1 MGEEGEGIHLH
12 SRKLLAFSLCISE
25 GDIGIVRSRSF
36 VGHSSPFS
44 TLFIGAKKT
53 HSFLRFIHGTGAQCA
68 HPASAARQSVFGRRV
83 SLHHSHSLLL
93 SPSPLLPQSSEGSL
107 SPRYNA
113 TPSNPIHRCFSH
125 PHIALLDCS
134 TTSHWVRPPHCVSK
148 ESHICSSFYD
158 ETMFLICCLSTQ
170 LWQDH
175 FCSTLL
181 ITRTMSLIPPSPLSP
196 SFSPSFPSSFSCNE
210 I

>member
-53 HSFLRFIHGTGAQCA
+53 HSSLTFIHGTGAHSAPPPHVNQCLGEGSRYTILI
-68 HPASAARQSVFGRRV
+68 P
-83 SLHHSHSLLL
+83 

-125 PHIALLDCS
+125 PHIAVLDQS
-134 TTSHWVRPPHCVSK
+134 TTSYWVTAPHCVSRK
-148 ESHICSSFYD
+148 SHNHDS
-158 ETMFLICCLSTQ
+158 
-170 LWQDH
+170 
-175 FCSTLL
+175 
-181 ITRTMSLIPPSPLSP
+181 
-196 SFSPSFPSSFSCNE
+196 
-210 I
+210 